1 MGPVVDVGDGAAV
14 LVDIALVVATI
25 VAVRTSVLLA
35 RAVADGPVVACTAG
49 DGAAGEG
56 VAGFAWAVAP
66 GR

>member
-1 MGPVVDVGDGAAV
+1 M
-14 LVDIALVVATI
+14 DIALVVATI